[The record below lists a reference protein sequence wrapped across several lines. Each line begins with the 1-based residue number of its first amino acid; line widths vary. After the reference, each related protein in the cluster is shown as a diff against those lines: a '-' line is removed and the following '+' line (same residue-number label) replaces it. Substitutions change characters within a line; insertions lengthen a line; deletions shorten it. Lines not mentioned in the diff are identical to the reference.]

1 MIPHEGQRLYSD
13 FQLLKCRGIL
23 FGSLITC
30 PTLDPNSG
38 MCLPQCFKFLDDS
51 DALWVMGLASPD
63 VRLGILKKVMEGSC
77 AFHPDVARH
86 RAQQGRAKQLDQ
98 RMGKR
103 LG

>member
-1 MIPHEGQRLYSD
+1 MQRYSVWFFNNMPHPRPK
-13 FQLLKCRGIL
+13 FRHV
-23 FGSLITC
+23 
-30 PTLDPNSG
+30 P
-38 MCLPQCFKFLDDS
+38 PQYLKFLDDS

-63 VRLGILKKVMEGSC
+63 VRLGILKKVMEGSY